1 MGHASEDVSAVL
13 NEIADGK
20 DQSLGRLIP
29 LVYDELRQLAARHLR
44 GEPSGHTLQPTAL
57 VHEAYLRL
65 AKQGKKDWR
74 SRAVFFHVAARMM
87 RRVLVDHARGHLR
100 AKRGGA
106 PVKLSL
112 DDLNLFSEDK
122 TWQVLAVNEALS
134 RLAELDPRQAEVVEL
149 RFYGGLTVEEA
160 AKVLD
165 ISPKTV
171 KREWT
176 VAKAWLF
183 GDLKG
188 QHHEIDP
195 GPVGKR

>member
-1 MGHASEDVSAVL
+1 M
-13 NEIADGK
+13 
-20 DQSLGRLIP
+20 
-29 LVYDELRQLAARHLR
+29 VYDELRQLAARHLR

-87 RRVLVDHARGHLR
+87 RRVLVDHARGHHR
-100 AKRGGA
+100 VKRGGA

-112 DDLNLFSEDK
+112 DDLHLFAEDK
-122 TWQVLAVNEALS
+122 TWEVLAVDEALN
-134 RLAELDPRQAEVVEL
+134 RLAEVDPRQAEVVEL
-149 RFYGGLTVEEA
+149 RFYGGLSVEDA

-176 VAKAWLF
+176 VAKAWLY
-183 GDLKG
+183 GDLRG
-188 QHHEIDP
+188 QPYEIDP
-195 GPVGKR
+195 GSVGQR

>member
-20 DQSLGRLIP
+20 DQSLAQLMP

-74 SRAVFFHVAARMM
+74 CRAVFFHVAARMM
-87 RRVLVDHARGHLR
+87 RRVLVDHARGHHR
-100 AKRGGA
+100 VKRGEA
-106 PVKLSL
+106 PERLSL
-112 DDLNLFSEDK
+112 DDLHLFTEDK
-122 TWQVLAVNEALS
+122 TWEVLAVDQALG
-134 RLAELDPRQAEVVEL
+134 RLAEMDPRQAEVVVL

-160 AKVLD
+160 AKVMD

-176 VAKAWLF
+176 VAKAWLY

-188 QHHEIDP
+188 QPHEIDP
-195 GPVGKR
+195 GPVGKC